1 MKALI
6 PVVLTV
12 LLAGLHPVL
21 ATAPAAA
28 AEPAGKFDYYVMA
41 LSWQP
46 SWCAS
51 EGDARGAPTCRDGTG
66 TGFILHGLWPQRI
79 EGWPEYCR
87 AAGRDATREETGA
100 MADIMGSGGLAW
112 HQWKKHGRCSGLS
125 PRDYFEKAR
134 TAFEKVKRPSLLRE
148 IGRPVR
154 IDASVVEA
162 AFLDVNAALTP
173 ASTVVT
179 CRGRWIREVRICL
192 TREHLMPR
200 PCTGSVAR
208 ACTKPATLPPPR

>member
-1 MKALI
+1 MKAVI
-6 PVVLTV
+6 
-12 LLAGLHPVL
+12 LLLVTGMLWLSGPPGRADE
-21 ATAPAAA
+21 AP
-28 AEPAGKFDYYVMA
+28 GRFDYYVMA

-46 SWCAS
+46 SWCA
-51 EGDARGAPTCRDGTG
+51 ETGDERGAKSCNAGTG

-79 EGWPEYCR
+79 NGWPEYCR
-87 AAGRDATREETGA
+87 RAGRDATRSETAA

-125 PRDYFEKAR
+125 PQAYFER
-134 TAFEKVKRPSLLRE
+134 SRRAFESVTRPSLLRE

-162 AFLDVNAALTP
+162 AFLDVNPALTP
-173 ASTVVT
+173 SSTVVT
-179 CRGRWIREVRICL
+179 CRGRYIQEVRICL